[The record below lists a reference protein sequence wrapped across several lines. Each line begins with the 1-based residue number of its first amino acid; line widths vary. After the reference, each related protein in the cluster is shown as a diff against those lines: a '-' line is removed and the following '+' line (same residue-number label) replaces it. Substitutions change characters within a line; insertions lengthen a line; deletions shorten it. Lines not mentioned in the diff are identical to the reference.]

1 MTFDGAQPS
10 IMPKNIYNSLR
21 GAHIITKSFTFF
33 TNVGKS
39 SITVALVATILITSF
54 WAHTAQAQALDT
66 VSADEEKVVDGLT
79 VAERAA
85 KIDAYFAQYN
95 LPAAGYG
102 KVFVTAAD
110 REGIDWRFVAAKAM
124 IESTGGKFVPKK
136 DPDNMF
142 GWGCS
147 DKAGLKCKDFT
158 SKEQAI
164 NEVTAH
170 LAGNRESTAKY
181 YKDKTLSQKMS
192 AYNRVNPKYQPLVF
206 GVMDKI
212 SKIDAPKVLAMK

>member
-1 MTFDGAQPS
+1 
-10 IMPKNIYNSLR
+10 MPKNIYNSLSV
-21 GAHIITKSFTFF
+21 AHIITKSFTFI

-39 SITVALVATILITSF
+39 ATTVALVATILITSF
-54 WAHTAQAQALDT
+54 WAHTAQAET
-66 VSADEEKVVDGLT
+66 ISPVSTGEEKIVDGLT

-85 KIDAYFAQYN
+85 KIDAYFGQYN

-102 KVFVTAAD
+102 KVFVMAAD
-110 REGIDWRFVAAKAM
+110 REGIDWKFVAAKAM

-147 DKAGLKCKDFT
+147 DSAGLKCKDFA
-158 SKEQAI
+158 SKEEAI

-170 LAGNRESTAKY
+170 LAGNRQGTAKY

-192 AYNRVNPKYQPLVF
+192 SYNKVNPKYQPLVF

-212 SKIDAPKVLAMK
+212 SKIDAPKILAMK

>member
-1 MTFDGAQPS
+1 
-10 IMPKNIYNSLR
+10 MPKNIYNTLR

-39 SITVALVATILITSF
+39 SITIALVATILITSF
-54 WAHTAQAQALDT
+54 WAHTAQALSPVPT
-66 VSADEEKVVDGLT
+66 DEEKIVDGLT

-102 KVFVTAAD
+102 KVFVAAAD

-142 GWGCS
+142 GWGCTDS
-147 DKAGLKCKDFT
+147 AGLKCKDFA
-158 SKEQAI
+158 SKEEAI
-164 NEVTAH
+164 NEVTAN

-181 YKDKTLSQKMS
+181 YKNKTLSEKMS
-192 AYNRVNPKYQPLVF
+192 AYNKANPRYQPLVF

-212 SKIDAPKVLAMK
+212 SKMNTNTVLAMK

>member
-1 MTFDGAQPS
+1 
-10 IMPKNIYNSLR
+10 MPKNIYNKLR
-21 GAHIITKSFTFF
+21 GAHIITKSFTFI
-33 TNVGKS
+33 TNAGKS
-39 SITVALVATILITSF
+39 TLTVALVATILITSF
-54 WAHTAQAQALDT
+54 WAHTAQALSPVPT
-66 VSADEEKVVDGLT
+66 DEEKIVDGLT
-79 VAERAA
+79 VEERAA

-102 KVFVTAAD
+102 KVFVAAAD

-147 DKAGLKCKDFT
+147 DSAGLKCKDFA
-158 SKEQAI
+158 SKEEAI

-170 LAGNRESTAKY
+170 LAGNREGTAKY

-192 AYNRVNPKYQPLVF
+192 SYNRVNPKYQPLVF